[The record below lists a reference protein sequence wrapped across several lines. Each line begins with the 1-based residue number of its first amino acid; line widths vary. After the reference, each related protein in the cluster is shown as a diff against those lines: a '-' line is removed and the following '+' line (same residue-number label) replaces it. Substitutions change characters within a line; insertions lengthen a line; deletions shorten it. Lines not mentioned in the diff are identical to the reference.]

1 MSRTYKDKPAK
12 FVYEPYTKDMIP
24 TEGYGYRLTKTTKT
38 KKRKEVDTEYH
49 WMNTPSW
56 WVHEFMQVPQ
66 RAAGKV
72 WEKKVLKEIDLEDTD
87 PPGVSRKPHMYYW

>member
-1 MSRTYKDKPAK
+1 
-12 FVYEPYTKDMIP
+12 MIP